1 MWPGCLDLKVSCHKE
16 SLPINERW
24 LIHVTIP
31 FKTIKHLDLD
41 IVGYMYFSYA
51 GDRCTEQLLN
61 IPPKSDD
68 TLVLVF
74 CQALVDTDQAHV
86 TRMLVF
92 KG

>member
-31 FKTIKHLDLD
+31 FETLKHLDLD

-51 GDRCTEQLLN
+51 GDRRTEQLLN
-61 IPPKSDD
+61 ILYKRDNELMSI
-68 TLVLVF
+68 F
-74 CQALVDTDQAHV
+74 C
-86 TRMLVF
+86 
-92 KG
+92 

>member
-1 MWPGCLDLKVSCHKE
+1 MWPGRLDLKVSCHKD

-24 LIHVTIP
+24 LIHVTIR
-31 FKTIKHLDLD
+31 FKTIKRLDLD

-51 GDRCTEQLLN
+51 RDRCTEQLLN
-61 IPPKSDD
+61 ILYKSDD

-86 TRMLVF
+86 TRMLVV
-92 KG
+92 KD